1 MPLPFLITSGPLSV
15 ALVCRLPQSGILQAE
30 VDKVNRELI
39 EWQRLIEHQR
49 AAINLQETKVESAA
63 STVDVVT
70 QRHDELD
77 DRCQLLE
84 RDIALKDK
92 AIAALHDREQNA
104 HEQIRAVEHLHHR
117 SQKSNAELEAR
128 LKVLE
133 GTCTGLSDQLN
144 ERMGEIKTL
153 GGVKKSQRH
162 LQNEVDRMKV
172 DNARL
177 VKMLS
182 STREYAEFVQRAYA
196 QSDVAYVQHGSPL
209 VDLRI
214 ITEDYLVTAQQRGG
228 AADRPLGDAKSEFA
242 HWIPADILH
251 YARECRTRYLPAVP
265 DDSFGNFL
273 HAMHL
278 RWRAHENRVLNKREL
293 QHDREKQDMFRQVA
307 QRKPH
312 DVAKLEHKVK
322 HLAAQLRTVS
332 ASTLPREGSSG
343 AGFNWDLATVPNQ

>member
-1 MPLPFLITSGPLSV
+1 M
-15 ALVCRLPQSGILQAE
+15 
-30 VDKVNRELI
+30 
-39 EWQRLIEHQR
+39 
-49 AAINLQETKVESAA
+49 ESAA

-77 DRCQLLE
+77 ERCQTLE
-84 RDIALKDK
+84 REVALKDK
-92 AIAALHDREQNA
+92 TIAALHEREQNA
-104 HEQIRAVEHLHHR
+104 DEQIRAVEHLHHR

-144 ERMGEIKTL
+144 ERMEEIKTL

-196 QSDVAYVQHGSPL
+196 QSDVAYVAHGSPL

-214 ITEDYLVTAQQRGG
+214 ITEDYVVSAAQNRAGG
-228 AADRPLGDAKSEFA
+228 TSDRPLGDAKSEFA

-251 YARECRTRYLPAVP
+251 YARECRTRYLPAVS

-293 QHDREKQDMFRQVA
+293 QHDREKQDMFRQIA

-312 DVAKLEHKVK
+312 DVTKLEHKVK
-322 HLAAQLRTVS
+322 HLSAQLRS
-332 ASTLPREGSSG
+332 ATGVGSGKDSG
-343 AGFNWDLATVPNQ
+343 LGKGFDWNLAPPGIGNSQ